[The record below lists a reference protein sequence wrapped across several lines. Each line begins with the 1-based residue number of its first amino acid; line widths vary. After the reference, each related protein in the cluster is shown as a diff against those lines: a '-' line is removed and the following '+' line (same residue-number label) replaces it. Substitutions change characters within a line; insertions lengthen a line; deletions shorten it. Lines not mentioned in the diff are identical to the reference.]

1 MEGLYTSIQARTKL
15 GGMASSSFKAL
26 VDKGQIR
33 KIVPPG
39 KVQGMYLKEDVDKLA
54 EAMQKFVEV
63 YTLSLTEPAEQPPKT
78 TFEIAKPEDMDAV
91 YELSLRAIGN
101 TMNAETRRGWLAVN
115 PESCYIVKHDSKV
128 VAFFHL
134 LAMKHSY
141 LMDFMDGKIRGWEIT
156 PDRVEQ
162 FKPGHPVECLA
173 IIASEQDIEK
183 TTRQHYVRV
192 LLRGMKRRLGE
203 LGQQGIIIDSVYAT
217 SQTPTGIAMATHA
230 GMEQYGKSIG
240 KRLTFK
246 MDVKRSTSFLL
257 EDYKSAIN
265 QYIAEH

>member
-15 GGMASSSFKAL
+15 NGMASSSFKTL

-54 EAMQKFVEV
+54 DAMQKFVDV
-63 YTLSLTEPAEQPPKT
+63 YTLSLIEPVGQLPKT
-78 TFEIAKPEDMDAV
+78 TFAIAKPEDMDAV

-101 TMNAETRRGWLAVN
+101 TMNAETRRGWLTVN

-134 LAMKHSY
+134 LALKHSC
-141 LMDFMDGKIRGWEIT
+141 LINFMEGNIRGWEIT
-156 PDRVEQ
+156 PDCVEQ
-162 FKPGHPVECLA
+162 FKPGHAVECLA
-173 IIASEQDIEK
+173 IIASEQDIVEK
-183 TTRQHYVRV
+183 ATRQHYVRV

-203 LGQQGIIIDSVYAT
+203 LGQQGIIINSVYAT
-217 SQTPTGIAMATHA
+217 SQTPTGIAMAIHA
-230 GMEQYGKSIG
+230 GMEQYGNSLG

-246 MDVKRSTSFLL
+246 MDVKNSTSFLL
-257 EDYKSAIN
+257 EDYKA
-265 QYIAEH
+265 ALKL